1 MVWIGIGLKAGTNIS
16 NFVSIE
22 KISESPE
29 ETLDWAAEFAARLQ
43 PGAVLA
49 LIGDL
54 GAGKTCFVQGL
65 AEGLKVSGPVN
76 SPTYTLVN
84 EYEGRLPLYHMD
96 VYRLNDPEEALDFGL
111 NEYLYGRGVTV
122 IEWADRLGDVLP
134 ATAWHLYFE
143 NGDSEFQ
150 RRIRIQEAGK

>member
-1 MVWIGIGLKAGTNIS
+1 MTVIT
-16 NFVSIE
+16 
-22 KISESPE
+22 ESPE
-29 ETLDWAAEFAARLQ
+29 ETLDWAAAFAARLQ

-65 AEGLKVSGPVN
+65 AEGLQVTGPVN

-122 IEWADRLGDVLP
+122 IEWADRLGDLLP
-134 ATAWHLYFE
+134 ATAWQLYFE

-150 RRIRIQEAGK
+150 RRIRIQEAGE